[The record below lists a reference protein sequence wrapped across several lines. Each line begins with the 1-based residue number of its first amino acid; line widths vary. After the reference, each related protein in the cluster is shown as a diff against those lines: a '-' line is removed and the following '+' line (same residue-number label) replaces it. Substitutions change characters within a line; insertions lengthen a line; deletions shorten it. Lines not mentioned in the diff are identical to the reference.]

1 MKTNRTG
8 KWADSRNAGE
18 QGLVLAAALWLA
30 ALGAPAQTLT
40 VLYAF
45 SGVPSAGDG
54 GNPAGLMQGTNG
66 NFYVSGVNEGTNEY
80 GAICQLKT
88 SGAMKPLYSFKYSTD
103 GANPSAALVQGTNGL
118 FYGAAQIGGTNG
130 YGTIFNISSNGT
142 FNSLYSFAK
151 VKPKGTLL
159 TNADGATPSYALVLG
174 TNGNFYGTAEAGGT
188 NGYGTVFQITH
199 QGKMT
204 VFYSFSNSVDGA
216 TPKASLLQSANG
228 ILYGTTTS
236 GGSNGYGTVF
246 AVTAAGKVTPIYSFT
261 NGIDGATPE
270 AALIKG
276 NDGKLYGTC
285 TAGGTNGTGTIFRI
299 TTNGIL
305 TPLYSFTAQAST
317 YPYYNNDGA
326 SPRTLVLGAD
336 GNFYGVAYDG
346 GQNGSGTVFQFT
358 QGGVLNP
365 LYSFNFVEDILEA
378 TNTDGAAPIELLQA
392 TDGNFYGTAYYG
404 GTNGWGSFFRIGL
417 PPQITAQPVSQAV
430 ALHGNASFTLAAT
443 GSSGC
448 QWQFDNNNLPNA
460 TNYTLS
466 LTNVQLTNAG
476 YYQAILT
483 NANGATPSAVVTLSV
498 TNVPLAFATGGGAL
512 SFSGGQLSIVLTN
525 LAGQGAIVIEASTDL
540 MNWTPIFTNPPAFG
554 SLDFTDPDGAAYA
567 YRYYRALT
575 Q

>member
-1 MKTNRTG
+1 
-8 KWADSRNAGE
+8 
-18 QGLVLAAALWLA
+18 
-30 ALGAPAQTLT
+30 
-40 VLYAF
+40 
-45 SGVPSAGDG
+45 
-54 GNPAGLMQGTNG
+54 
-66 NFYVSGVNEGTNEY
+66 
-80 GAICQLKT
+80 
-88 SGAMKPLYSFKYSTD
+88 
-103 GANPSAALVQGTNGL
+103 
-118 FYGAAQIGGTNG
+118 
-130 YGTIFNISSNGT
+130 
-142 FNSLYSFAK
+142 
-151 VKPKGTLL
+151 
-159 TNADGATPSYALVLG
+159 
-174 TNGNFYGTAEAGGT
+174 
-188 NGYGTVFQITH
+188 
-199 QGKMT
+199 
-204 VFYSFSNSVDGA
+204 
-216 TPKASLLQSANG
+216 
-228 ILYGTTTS
+228 
-236 GGSNGYGTVF
+236 
-246 AVTAAGKVTPIYSFT
+246 VTPIYSFT

>member
-1 MKTNRTG
+1 MKTIRTG
-8 KWADSRNAGE
+8 KWAVSHNAGE

-66 NFYVSGVNEGTNEY
+66 NFYVSGVNEGTNQW

-88 SGAMKPLYSFKYSTD
+88 SGAMKPLYSFKNSTD
-103 GANPSAALVQGTNGL
+103 GANPYAALVQGTNGL
-118 FYGAAQIGGTNG
+118 FYGAAQAGGSNA

-142 FNSLYSFAK
+142 FNSLYSFAREK
-151 VKPKGTLL
+151 SAHL

-174 TNGNFYGTAEAGGT
+174 TNGNFYGTAVAGGT

-216 TPKASLLQSANG
+216 APRASLLQFTNG

-261 NGIDGATPE
+261 NGLDGATPE

-305 TPLYSFTAQAST
+305 TSLYSFTAQAST

-326 SPRTLVLGAD
+326 SPRTLVPGAD

-365 LYSFNFVEDILEA
+365 LYSFNFLEDTLGA
-378 TNTDGAAPIELLQA
+378 TNMDGAAPIELLQA

-404 GTNGWGSFFRIGL
+404 GANGWGSLFRIGL

-554 SLDFTDPDGAAYA
+554 SLNFTDPDGAAYA